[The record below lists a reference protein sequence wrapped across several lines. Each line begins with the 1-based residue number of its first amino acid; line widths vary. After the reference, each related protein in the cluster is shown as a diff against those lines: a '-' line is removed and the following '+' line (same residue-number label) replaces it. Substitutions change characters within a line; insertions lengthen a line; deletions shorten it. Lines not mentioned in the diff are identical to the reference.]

1 MHREKH
7 PFCFVPGKGTK
18 TTVFPDAS
26 RKTAWGQN
34 SDLFKNGG
42 QNGDKKEND
51 PCFSR
56 CIEKNGGDKLDSMRC
71 ISPSVFPLK
80 RSLVLLPVLYK
91 STWSVLQWR
100 RMKELEMLTN
110 HNTGKGPGPETDWVL
125 FVGFHT
131 PSCPI
136 CLYVL
141 KCNHENL
148 S

>member
-1 MHREKH
+1 MFFPMHREKH

-42 QNGDKKEND
+42 QNGDKTEND

-71 ISPSVFPLK
+71 ISQSVFRPEPTLDSVACSFTNPLG
-80 RSLVLLPVLYK
+80 LCY
-91 STWSVLQWR
+91 
-100 RMKELEMLTN
+100 N
-110 HNTGKGPGPETDWVL
+110 GDG
-125 FVGFHT
+125 
-131 PSCPI
+131 
-136 CLYVL
+136 
-141 KCNHENL
+141 
-148 S
+148 